1 MVTCDTSVICE
12 RVHPQAK
19 LPYKAHPTDACY
31 DLVTPVAGH
40 IEAGET
46 GHIDL
51 GIVVQLEPG
60 WEMQIRG
67 RSGLAKKGIV
77 VHQGTLDHLYRG
89 HVGVLIHNL
98 SGQPFRYQAGDRVA
112 QMKISKVWEVE
123 LVEGEVER
131 TARGGFGS
139 TGR

>member
-1 MVTCDTSVICE
+1 M
-12 RVHPQAK
+12 
-19 LPYKAHPTDACY
+19 PYKAHPTDACY
-31 DLVTPVAGH
+31 DLVTPVAGE
-40 IEAGET
+40 IGVGET

-77 VHQGTLDHLYRG
+77 IHQGTLDHLYRG
-89 HVGVLIHNL
+89 HVGVLVHNL
-98 SGQPFRYQAGDRVA
+98 SGQTFRYEVGDRVA
-112 QMKISKVWEVE
+112 QMKISKIWEVD
-123 LVEGEVER
+123 LTEGQVER
-131 TARGGFGS
+131 TDRGGFGS